1 MKTSRKKTF
10 ILSIFAGNLIM
21 IIIPVFVVA
30 LVVNYAFHTYLARD
44 IAQKDKMMLY
54 NVKQNVASFLRDA
67 ENTLEFVSLTAD
79 SRSGEALD
87 REIARI
93 NQIKSYFENIEII
106 DAEGYVVNTL
116 PVNKNQLGHNRSGEE
131 YYAYLDDSGDSY
143 WSVPFISAVSGEPTV
158 TVALKGED
166 RIVVGY
172 LNLNYL
178 SVLTGQFVETDPDL
192 KALILDGYGRYIAG
206 SDINMVRQR
215 QLEPYFSK
223 LRANTSTTW
232 PIEFMRSDE
241 RLGFSMKTESPDWY
255 LVIYDEI
262 TESMKKINALLN
274 LFLFLISASVL
285 SFALLSL
292 LRASK
297 IKQHIDQFL
306 RQTETLA
313 AGNFQVDFPDQKYD
327 EFHKLAENFRA
338 MAETLEARDKELER
352 MAYTDSLTGFKNKA
366 YLYEL
371 GWMEEPSGAEM
382 FGMIYLD
389 IDNFKNINDSYGHT
403 LGDDLLITVS
413 ERLRGC
419 IGEDVIVTR
428 FGGDE
433 FVLIVPDDRSLQF
446 THETID
452 KLIDT
457 FKTPF
462 FIDERGFFV
471 TVSMGISVSEREGY
485 DFDLML
491 KAADIAM
498 YQAKESGKN
507 NYMFYDPEMDRKI
520 KRRLL
525 IEMNLRNALDDEEFS
540 LVYQPQI
547 LAKSGKVRGFEALIR
562 WNNKELG
569 QVSPLDFIPVAEET
583 GMIEKIGKWVI
594 QSACET
600 IRTINSVNRTDYIMS
615 INVSPVQIGNPFFL
629 TDLYEIIQETGI
641 KNEWIEIEITE
652 NVFLA
657 NVEEV
662 ISIIL
667 HLTSK
672 GILISLDD
680 FGTGYSS
687 LSYLNKLPIDTLKID
702 REFIRNLIHDKDD
715 QKMVESIV
723 LLAHKLGI
731 FLVAEGVENQS
742 QVRLLNDFSCD
753 CIQGFY
759 FSKPLQSDALLE
771 LIESGNLDSEIKSKY

>member
-1 MKTSRKKTF
+1 
-10 ILSIFAGNLIM
+10 
-21 IIIPVFVVA
+21 
-30 LVVNYAFHTYLARD
+30 
-44 IAQKDKMMLY
+44 
-54 NVKQNVASFLRDA
+54 
-67 ENTLEFVSLTAD
+67 
-79 SRSGEALD
+79 
-87 REIARI
+87 
-93 NQIKSYFENIEII
+93 
-106 DAEGYVVNTL
+106 
-116 PVNKNQLGHNRSGEE
+116 
-131 YYAYLDDSGDSY
+131 
-143 WSVPFISAVSGEPTV
+143 
-158 TVALKGED
+158 
-166 RIVVGY
+166 
-172 LNLNYL
+172 
-178 SVLTGQFVETDPDL
+178 
-192 KALILDGYGRYIAG
+192 
-206 SDINMVRQR
+206 
-215 QLEPYFSK
+215 
-223 LRANTSTTW
+223 
-232 PIEFMRSDE
+232 
-241 RLGFSMKTESPDWY
+241 
-255 LVIYDEI
+255 
-262 TESMKKINALLN
+262 
-274 LFLFLISASVL
+274 
-285 SFALLSL
+285 
-292 LRASK
+292 
-297 IKQHIDQFL
+297 
-306 RQTETLA
+306 
-313 AGNFQVDFPDQKYD
+313 
-327 EFHKLAENFRA
+327 
-338 MAETLEARDKELER
+338 
-352 MAYTDSLTGFKNKA
+352 
-366 YLYEL
+366 
-371 GWMEEPSGAEM
+371 MEEPSGAEL

-413 ERLRGC
+413 ERLRGR

-433 FVLIVPDDRSLQF
+433 FVLIVPDGRSLQL

-600 IRTINSVNRTDYIMS
+600 IRTINSVNGTDYIMS
-615 INVSPVQIGNPFFL
+615 INVSPVQISNPFFL

-641 KNEWIEIEITE
+641 KNEWVEIEITE